1 MASAAA
7 ATPQRR
13 NQAGLARDLGVSRQ
27 AISDL
32 IKRQIIPIAADG
44 LIDVEV
50 ARMAIAS
57 RVRPSGK
64 TNATAVPTTAL
75 IPPTASAKPAA
86 EPGAD
91 AQLSYHVAKTLR
103 EAAEAKIA
111 QLKLAEMRGDLV
123 RADEVRASLAKR
135 AASFREGLLQIPSRL
150 SAQLAAETSQAAV
163 HALLDAEL
171 RTVMAQLTA
180 GA

>member
-7 ATPQRR
+7 ATHQRC
-13 NQAGLARDLGVSRQ
+13 NQAGLARALGVSRQ
-27 AISDL
+27 AIGDL

-64 TNATAVPTTAL
+64 TNASAAPTVAE
-75 IPPTASAKPAA
+75 PQPTAAAQPA
-86 EPGAD
+86 EHGAD

-135 AASFREGLLQIPSRL
+135 AAAFREGLLQIPGRL
-150 SAQLAAETSQAAV
+150 SAQLAAETNQAAV

-171 RTVMAQLTA
+171 RAVMAQLTA